1 MVSNAFKEE
10 CKANVQ
16 NLKYGKINIK
26 DTSTNITES
35 DDLQEFEIN
44 SNCYVN
50 DKFIGSTVAKKANVK
65 LLDDGEYDLENKEI
79 SIKTGVKVSEN
90 IEYQDLGAYIIPK
103 PETEEVSSKTEFTGY
118 DYMLKLDVEYIDNNT
133 YPIRMDDYLEKLCQ
147 QIGITLGSKSFPN
160 NSYMIKG
167 NPFTNRE
174 TCKTV
179 LSNVAQLAAGFAV
192 IDMEDDKL
200 YIKNFDIN
208 GDSVETI
215 DSNNYDEFKP
225 NNIFGPVNSVKI
237 QMNSGV
243 EGEETVKEEEG
254 LTDETRCQ
262 ITVADN
268 YFLISEEERNLVVNN
283 IYNALHGLTY
293 LPIELN
299 YYGYPWLKIGDKI
312 KVKDKND
319 NEYTTYVMEHDLKW
333 NGAYSGTIKV
343 FALTKTQSA
352 YSETVTIQKW
362 KRNTE
367 LKVDKIEGNI
377 ESVVQ
382 EQTETN
388 ERLTETVQTV
398 EEITD
403 TVKEVQENT
412 EQSINEIKE
421 TSDAFS
427 IAISKVG
434 GDNLIKNSAMIN
446 EKNFW
451 FSAIKNAYT
460 ESETPPENQVEGDY
474 WYCTADYAGY
484 VANQMYV
491 YQSGTWIQSNYTRKG
506 LNNLL
511 NLLENVS
518 SNEYLVDG
526 TKTSEKSFSGR
537 ALMFDG
543 KNDFSVTHIFCV
555 GEPISLND
563 TEEYIIYSY
572 SIKNNISL
580 GVAYIGVMFL
590 ETDQFTPVEIPY
602 SIYEPAIIYTP
613 DDAKNLTKIEQ
624 KIKIPKKED
633 FIEVVASQTE
643 LEDSTNIWLDTTINL
658 PKQYNTETSMWE
670 ILNTTMSLYEHT
682 TRHVWTYRGIFGS
695 YYETPVNF
703 DDMQIKS
710 FFPAVT
716 FYPSF
721 SVYTGDTEPMP
732 QKGLYWNNQTTDLVK
747 RAKYGKQLNEE
758 TGEQEEVFEEWET
771 IPIPSSMLPTG
782 DIIALPQIPYI
793 VPLQGFF
800 EVLDLKL
807 EYNVV
812 ATNWTQYP
820 GEVYT
825 KNYKMDERGFS
836 IESGQNI
843 MFIDEDEILATYK
856 GLNIFQI
863 NKDLAYF
870 KKIEVDESINIGDFT
885 LKQQTINSKKFL
897 LLY

>member
-1 MVSNAFKEE
+1 MFEQIKGIEYNAFEATDLGIGFFE
-10 CKANVQ
+10 CADLITAQDLLGNTYDI
-16 NLKYGKINIK
+16 LILGASITI
-26 DTSTNITES
+26 TSGIAGTMESNTPGASTTNYSYATDSEKRQS
-35 DDLQEFEIN
+35 RTEIN
-44 SNCYVN
+44 VN
-50 DKFIGSTVAKKANVK
+50 KQ
-65 LLDDGEYDLENKEI
+65 E
-79 SIKTGVKVSEN
+79 KV
-90 IEYQDLGAYIIPK
+90 
-103 PETEEVSSKTEFTGY
+103 
-118 DYMLKLDVEYIDNNT
+118 
-133 YPIRMDDYLEKLCQ
+133 
-147 QIGITLGSKSFPN
+147 
-160 NSYMIKG
+160 
-167 NPFTNRE
+167 
-174 TCKTV
+174 
-179 LSNVAQLAAGFAV
+179 
-192 IDMEDDKL
+192 
-200 YIKNFDIN
+200 
-208 GDSVETI
+208 
-215 DSNNYDEFKP
+215 
-225 NNIFGPVNSVKI
+225 
-237 QMNSGV
+237 
-243 EGEETVKEEEG
+243 
-254 LTDETRCQ
+254 
-262 ITVADN
+262 
-268 YFLISEEERNLVVNN
+268 
-283 IYNALHGLTY
+283 
-293 LPIELN
+293 
-299 YYGYPWLKIGDKI
+299 
-312 KVKDKND
+312 
-319 NEYTTYVMEHDLKW
+319 
-333 NGAYSGTIKV
+333 
-343 FALTKTQSA
+343 
-352 YSETVTIQKW
+352 
-362 KRNTE
+362 
-367 LKVDKIEGNI
+367 I

-388 ERLTETVQTV
+388 ERLT
-398 EEITD
+398 EITD

-427 IAISKVG
+427 VAISKVG

-460 ESETPPENQVEGDY
+460 ESEIPPENPVEGDY

-491 YQSGTWIQSNYTRKG
+491 YQSGTWIQSNYTREE

-518 SNEYLVDG
+518 SNEYFVDG
-526 TKTSEKSFSGR
+526 TKASEKSFSGR
-537 ALMFDG
+537 TLLFDG

-602 SIYEPAIIYTP
+602 SIYEPAIIYTT

-624 KIKIPKKED
+624 KIKKTKKED
-633 FIEVVASQTE
+633 FIEVVASQVV
-643 LEDSTNIWLDTTINL
+643 LEDTSKIWLDTTINL

-670 ILNTTMSLYEHT
+670 ILNTTMSLYEYT

-721 SVYTGDTEPMP
+721 SVYTGDTEPTP

-758 TGEQEEVFEEWET
+758 TGEQEEVFEEWEI

-782 DIIALPQIPYI
+782 EIIALPQIPYI

-807 EYNVV
+807 EYNVI

-836 IESGQNI
+836 IESRQNI

>member
-1 MVSNAFKEE
+1 MISVTNDFINLIPEPGKIKDSYITYDDKQVKPQTTTISFQGDLFKTIMREIDLEIKDNENIIDKEFNA
-10 CKANVQ
+10 
-16 NLKYGKINIK
+16 KYG
-26 DTSTNITES
+26 
-35 DDLQEFEIN
+35 L
-44 SNCYVN
+44 YVN
-50 DKFIGSTVAKKANVK
+50 GS
-65 LLDDGEYDLENKEI
+65 
-79 SIKTGVKVSEN
+79 
-90 IEYQDLGAYIIPK
+90 
-103 PETEEVSSKTEFTGY
+103 F
-118 DYMLKLDVEYIDNNT
+118 EYIDYGTFKVTECEEVIKENKIKATSYDNMVKFMVKYDLT
-133 YPIRMDDYLEKLCQ
+133 NL
-147 QIGITLGSKSFPN
+147 GISFPCTILELVQAMCN
-160 NSYMIKG
+160 HVTVGLYS
-167 NPFTNRE
+167 TNFYNANLVIPE
-174 TCKTV
+174 DLFTV
-179 LSNVAQLAAGFAV
+179 LNCTYRDVLDYICQATCTTG
-192 IDMEDDKL
+192 IIKDDKL
-200 YIKNFDIN
+200 YLKKIEDHRDFVVGPKLLK
-208 GDSVETI
+208 TI
-215 DSNNYDEFKP
+215 TFKSK
-225 NNIFGPVNSVKI
+225 FGPCNS
-237 QMNSGV
+237 
-243 EGEETVKEEEG
+243 
-254 LTDETRCQ
+254 
-262 ITVADN
+262 
-268 YFLISEEERNLVVNN
+268 LVLGRGDLNDN
-283 IYNALHGLTY
+283 IYSKDDTSIATYGLQEIKFDNNEIIDKQREEVIDNMFEQIKGIEYNAFEATDLGIGFFECADLITAQDLLGNTY
-293 LPIELN
+293 DILILGASITITSGIAGTMESNTPGASTTN
-299 YYGYPWLKIGDKI
+299 YSYATDSEKRQSRTEINVNKQE
-312 KVKDKND
+312 KV
-319 NEYTTYVMEHDLKW
+319 
-333 NGAYSGTIKV
+333 
-343 FALTKTQSA
+343 
-352 YSETVTIQKW
+352 
-362 KRNTE
+362 
-367 LKVDKIEGNI
+367 I

-388 ERLTETVQTV
+388 ERLTETIQTV

-427 IAISKVG
+427 VAISKVG

-460 ESETPPENQVEGDY
+460 ESEIPPENPVEGDY

-491 YQSGTWIQSNYTRKG
+491 YQSGTWIQSNYTREE

-518 SNEYLVDG
+518 SNEYFVDG
-526 TKTSEKSFSGR
+526 TKASEKSFSGR
-537 ALMFDG
+537 TLLFDG

-633 FIEVVASQTE
+633 FIEVVASQVV
-643 LEDSTNIWLDTTINL
+643 LEDTSKIWLDTTINL

-670 ILNTTMSLYEHT
+670 ILNTTMSLYEYT

-721 SVYTGDTEPMP
+721 SVYTGDTEPTP

-758 TGEQEEVFEEWET
+758 TGEQEEVFEEWEI

-782 DIIALPQIPYI
+782 EIIALPQIPYI

-807 EYNVV
+807 EYNVI

-836 IESGQNI
+836 IESRQNI